1 MSHITECS
9 WSFFAYL
16 AALDNPSHRMDHLV
30 PFFMAMM
37 LQCKITIYTGKE
49 IWNSNDSGG
58 GRHNTSFGEWKF
70 PPYQSKLL
78 FMLMHLKL

>member
-1 MSHITECS
+1 MSHITECT

-49 IWNSNDSGG
+49 IWNSNEVEVGDIILALVNGNFLPTKVS
-58 GRHNTSFGEWKF
+58 
-70 PPYQSKLL
+70 YYLCL
-78 FMLMHLKL
+78 CI

>member
-16 AALDNPSHRMDHLV
+16 AALDNLSHRMDHLV

-49 IWNSNDSGG
+49 IWHSNDVEVGDIILALVNGNFLPTKVS
-58 GRHNTSFGEWKF
+58 
-70 PPYQSKLL
+70 Y
-78 FMLMHLKL
+78 

>member
-49 IWNSNDSGG
+49 IWHSNDVEVGDIILALVNGNFLPTKVS
-58 GRHNTSFGEWKF
+58 
-70 PPYQSKLL
+70 Y
-78 FMLMHLKL
+78 